1 MKDGLAPPPRLRRAA
16 VLALCLAA
24 GPAWAQLEN
33 PALSYAHAV
42 ALRTQAVALEHG
54 EGVAKD
60 LPKAAE
66 RYCEAARLGD
76 PEAQFNLGWMHA
88 NGRGLPR
95 NDALAG
101 FFFRAAAEQ
110 GHEQAAR
117 MLRHVGEPVASL
129 PECMREKALAE
140 SGPESEKVFVPA
152 TVAQRKVVDLVS
164 KLGPQYGVSPQLAL
178 AVIRAE
184 SNFQSGAR
192 SPKNAQG
199 LMQLIPETAERFNVK
214 KPFDP
219 AQNIRGGLAY
229 LRWLLAYFRGD
240 VELVAA
246 GYNAGEG
253 AVNRYRGVP
262 PYAETRAYVKRIRA
276 LFGKARHAY
285 DDTVTAASPE
295 LFRISVAKAR

>member
-1 MKDGLAPPPRLRRAA
+1 MRDGHATPRKLRLAAT
-16 VLALCLAA
+16 LALCLAA

-42 ALRTQAVALEHG
+42 ALRTQAIALEHG
-54 EGVAKD
+54 EGVAKS
-60 LPKAAE
+60 LSRAAE
-66 RYCEAARLGD
+66 LYCEAARLGD
-76 PEAQFNLGWMHA
+76 AEAQFNLGWMHA

-95 NDALAG
+95 DDALAA

-129 PECMREKALAE
+129 PECMREKAVSEL
-140 SGPESEKVFVPA
+140 ESETVFVPA
-152 TVAQRKVVDLVS
+152 TVAQRKVVDLVT

-184 SNFQSGAR
+184 SNFQSDAR

-199 LMQLIPETAERFNVK
+199 LMQLIPETAERFSVK

-285 DDTVTAASPE
+285 DDSVTAASPE